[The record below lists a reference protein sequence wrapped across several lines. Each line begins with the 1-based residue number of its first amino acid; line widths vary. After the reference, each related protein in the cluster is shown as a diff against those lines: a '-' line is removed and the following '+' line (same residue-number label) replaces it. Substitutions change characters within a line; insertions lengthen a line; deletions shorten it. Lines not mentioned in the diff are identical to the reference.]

1 MSSKIS
7 ATNEGKIYRYTFTEK
22 FQKKLIDFTS
32 IHKFDD
38 ATIFR
43 EYWDE
48 WLIINNNE
56 VLAEIRTLQNKGY
69 TGDAKSKM
77 YKSVRYYYKDKTDK
91 KTEPKK
97 RRVYISL
104 ERDILDA
111 MDNHIDK
118 NKTMKPAAAY
128 IAFYNNDNNKTLL
141 TKTLNNIINSGLD
154 KADADFKLKKT
165 YKNRFFLKK

>member
-7 ATNEGKIYRYTFTEK
+7 SNEGKIYRYTFTDE
-22 FQKKLIDFTS
+22 FQKKLIEFTN

-38 ATIFR
+38 VTIFR

-48 WLIINNNE
+48 WLISNNNI
-56 VLAEIRTLQNKGY
+56 VLAEIRALQNKGY

-77 YKSVRYYYKDKTDK
+77 YKSIRYYYKEKTDK

-97 RRVYISL
+97 RRVYIPL

-111 MDNHIDK
+111 MDAHIDK

-128 IAFYNNDNNKTLL
+128 HAFYNTNSYEQLL
-141 TKTLNNIINSGLD
+141 SSTLNDIIKSGLD
-154 KADADFKLKKT
+154 KTDAEFKLKKT

>member
-1 MSSKIS
+1 MSSQIPP
-7 ATNEGKIYRYTFTEK
+7 NEGKIYRYTFTDD
-22 FQKKLIDFTS
+22 FQKKLIEFTN

-48 WLIINNNE
+48 WLVINNNL
-56 VLAEIRTLQNKGY
+56 VLEEIRSLQNKGY
-69 TGDAKSKM
+69 TGDAKNKM
-77 YKSVRYYYKDKTDK
+77 YKSIRYYYKDKVDK
-91 KTEPKK
+91 KVEPKK

-111 MDNHIDK
+111 MDKHIDK
-118 NKTMKPAAAY
+118 NQTMKPAVAY
-128 IAFYNNDNNKTLL
+128 LSFYNNNSNKQLVEATL
-141 TKTLNNIINSGLD
+141 TDIIKSGLD
-154 KADADFKLKKT
+154 KTDAEFKLKKT

>member
-1 MSSKIS
+1 MSSQIS
-7 ATNEGKIYRYTFTEK
+7 PNEGKIYRYTFTDK
-22 FQKKLIDFTS
+22 FQKRLIDFTN

-48 WLIINNNE
+48 WLITNNNI

-69 TGDAKSKM
+69 IGDAKSKM

-91 KTEPKK
+91 KEEPKK
-97 RRVYISL
+97 RRIYISL

-128 IAFYNNDNNKTLL
+128 LAFYNNNINKELLNTTL
-141 TKTLNNIINSGLD
+141 TDIIKSGLD
-154 KADADFKLKKT
+154 KTDAEFKLKKT

>member
-1 MSSKIS
+1 MSSLVS
-7 ATNEGKIYRYTFTEK
+7 MGEGKIYRYTFTVE
-22 FQKKLIDFTS
+22 FQKKLIQFTN

-48 WLIINNNE
+48 WLIANDNLI
-56 VLAEIRTLQNKGY
+56 LAEIRNLQNKGY

-77 YKSVRYYYKDKTDK
+77 YKSIRYYYKNKIDK
-91 KTEPKK
+91 KAKPKK

-111 MDNHIDK
+111 MDEHIDK
-118 NKTMKPAAAY
+118 NQTIKPAAAY
-128 IAFYNNDNNKTLL
+128 LSFYNNDSNKQL
-141 TKTLNNIINSGLD
+141 LNNTLTDIINSGLD
-154 KADADFKLKKT
+154 KTDAEFKLKKT